1 MDRAFHPTA
10 MIDPG
15 KLSVMAKASRKEHTA
30 LVKRLS
36 TGDVRKLDKRVHAL
50 HEAVFSSINCLE
62 CANCCRT
69 LGPRVTDADVRRI
82 AAFLRI
88 KPSMF
93 VEKYLVL
100 DEDGDYIFAHMPC
113 PFLES
118 DNRCAIYET
127 RPRACREYPHTD
139 RPRIYQVLTLT
150 LKNSATCP
158 AVFEILEWL
167 RKGG

>member
-1 MDRAFHPTA
+1 MNPKA

-15 KLSVMAKASRKEHTA
+15 KLAARAKASRKEHTA

-36 TGDVRKLDKRVHAL
+36 AGDVRKLDERVHAL
-50 HEAVFSSINCLE
+50 HEAVFESIDCLE

-69 LGPRVTDADVRRI
+69 LGPRVTDSDVRRI
-82 AAFLRI
+82 ATSLRI
-88 KPSMF
+88 KPSRF
-93 VEKYLVL
+93 VEKYLVI
-100 DEDGDYIFAHMPC
+100 DEDGDYIFAYMPC
-113 PFLES
+113 PFLEN

-127 RPRACREYPHTD
+127 QPRACREYPHTD
-139 RPRIYQVLTLT
+139 RPRIYQILTLT

-158 AVFEILEWL
+158 AVFEILEQL